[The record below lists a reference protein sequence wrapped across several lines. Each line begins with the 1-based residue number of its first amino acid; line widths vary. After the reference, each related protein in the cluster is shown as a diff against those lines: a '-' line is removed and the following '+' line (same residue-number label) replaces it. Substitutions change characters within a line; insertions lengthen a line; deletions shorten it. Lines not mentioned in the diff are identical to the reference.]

1 MSESWVCH
9 GCHGDCPHDTLFL
22 CENHKNGHF
31 QLKEAVEELEAL
43 RTVIAMAEDHPVY
56 SCDRETLTVTRTALE
71 PILKDLREVT
81 EAIREELK
89 IE

>member
-1 MSESWVCH
+1 MNINIQDS
-9 GCHGDCPHDTLFL
+9 LQ
-22 CENHKNGHF
+22 

-56 SCDRETLTVTRTALE
+56 SCDRETLIVTRTALE

-81 EAIREELK
+81 EAIRGELK
-89 IE
+89 IEQ